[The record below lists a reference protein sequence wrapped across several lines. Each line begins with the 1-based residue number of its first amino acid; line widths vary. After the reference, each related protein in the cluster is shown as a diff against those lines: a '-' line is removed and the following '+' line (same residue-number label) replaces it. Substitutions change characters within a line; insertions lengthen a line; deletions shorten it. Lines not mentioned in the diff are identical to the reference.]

1 MTCNPRARCD
11 IIGTMQ
17 TFLNYKFYRYDTYLS
32 GEELEAIRAMSKK
45 EGLSLS
51 RYTRE
56 VMNVCTRADISLEE
70 LKTITEGKSERKRKS
85 NRR

>member
-1 MTCNPRARCD
+1 
-11 IIGTMQ
+11 MQ
-17 TFLNYKFYRYDTYLS
+17 TFLNYDFYRYGTYLP

-56 VMNVCTRADISLEE
+56 VMNLCVQAGLSLET
-70 LKTITEGKSERKRKS
+70 LRRILEGNLGSSQK
-85 NRR
+85 

>member
-1 MTCNPRARCD
+1 MSPY
-11 IIGTMQ
+11 
-17 TFLNYKFYRYDTYLS
+17 LNYDFYRYGTYLS

-56 VMNVCTRADISLEE
+56 VMNLCVQANLSLEV
-70 LKTITEGKSERKRKS
+70 LRRILEGNLGSSQK
-85 NRR
+85 

>member
-1 MTCNPRARCD
+1 MF

-17 TFLNYKFYRYDTYLS
+17 TFTPTTKFYRYGTYLS
-32 GEELEAIRAMSKK
+32 RKELVAIRARSEK

-56 VMNVCTRADISLEE
+56 VMKVCVQADLSLEE
-70 LKTITEGKSERKRKS
+70 LKTVVEGKSERRQT
-85 NRR
+85 